1 MPKTYQRT
9 SDDRWVAVQ
18 SLGFD
23 RDGKRVRRVF
33 YGATKKEAETKR
45 DDQIAREGGRL
56 KARPQV
62 GSFGDWMT
70 SWLAEYARTAAPT
83 TSTRYTGVWHKHAEP
98 LIAHKRFVTFGPD
111 DVALLYRRLQ
121 DDDVTA
127 ATIAKLRVVLH
138 KAIEVARKRRV
149 YLDQNPFSTSLVEPP
164 RYVTKEQKWLKAPEA
179 RRLIATCVASGDRL
193 EAAVVL
199 ALAAGMRLGEIFGLK
214 WEDVDWRGKSLAIR
228 RSLQEIG
235 GHFTFST
242 GKTTTARRKVS
253 LGSVALEALR
263 RRKKIAESAEYIF
276 TTTDGT
282 HVNRTSFRDRHF
294 NPLLERAKVPK
305 VRFHDLRHTFASLL
319 LQRGVATKVASEAL
333 GHASPAITQR
343 IYQHVGADLQ
353 HQAIAEIDRALR
365 ARTKKN
371 SKRTAE
377 G

>member
-1 MPKTYQRT
+1 MAKTYQRK
-9 SDDRWVAVQ
+9 SDKRWVAVQ

-23 RDGKRVRRVF
+23 KQGKRIRRVF
-33 YGATKKEAETKR
+33 YGDTKRDAERKR

-56 KARPQV
+56 RVRPQA

-70 SWLAEYARTAAPT
+70 SWLAEYARTSAPT
-83 TSTRYTGVWHKHAEP
+83 TSARYAGVWKKHAEP
-98 LIAHKRFVTFGPD
+98 LIGHKRLATFGTD
-111 DVALLYRRLQ
+111 DVAVLYRRLQ
-121 DDDVTA
+121 DDGVSA

-138 KAIEVARKRRV
+138 KAIEVARKRRI
-149 YLDQNPFSTSLVEPP
+149 YLDQNPFSTKLVEPP
-164 RYVTKEQKWLKAPEA
+164 RYVTKEQKWLHATDA
-179 RRLIATCVASGDRL
+179 RRLIATCAASGDRL

-228 RSLQEIG
+228 RSLQEVG
-235 GHFTFST
+235 GRFTFST

-263 RRKKIAESAEYIF
+263 RRKKIAESAEYVF

-282 HVNRTSFRDRHF
+282 HVNRTSFRERHF
-294 NPLLERAKVPK
+294 NPLLVKAKVPK
-305 VRFHDLRHTFASLL
+305 VRFHDLRHSFASML

-353 HQAIAEIDRALR
+353 QQAITEIDRALR
-365 ARTKKN
+365 PRA
-371 SKRTAE
+371 KRGAK
-377 G
+377 GA